1 MPDRPPFRPSDR
13 WDLDRPAVEE
23 KEPPKHLDLAQLD
36 IDAVLGKAWIPGMG
50 HMSLNRKSRGY
61 HLLGYALL
69 VTFIIGWRW
78 DRVVGAFSTSALDR
92 WAASLFLFLSL
103 LGAVVV
109 SRWDAGRLIERAR
122 DSVSKGKSPMRIAW
136 RRFRGNALAVGSLY
150 VIAAFYLVAILAPV
164 LAPFDPAAIG
174 DVMATRYLPPS
185 LTHLFGTDQFGRD
198 LFSRAVYGA
207 RVSLSVG
214 FLAMII
220 AKTLGTAYGSIAAY
234 FGGIA
239 DAVMMRL
246 LDVIMAFPTFYLMLM
261 MVGVFEAS
269 ITLLVLILGLTA
281 WPGTARFI
289 RGEILSLKEQAFT
302 EAARAIG
309 LPDRTIIWKHL
320 IPSALSPVL
329 VSAAL
334 SVAAMIGAEAGLSF
348 LGLGIRPP
356 TPSWGNM
363 VSGGQDQLLVA
374 WWVALFPGGL
384 LALTLISFSLLADGL
399 RDALD
404 PKALMQKYV

>member
-1 MPDRPPFRPSDR
+1 MPDQPSLR
-13 WDLDRPAVEE
+13 LPSA
-23 KEPPKHLDLAQLD
+23 
-36 IDAVLGKAWIPGMG
+36 ILGRSWVPGMG
-50 HMSLNRKSRGY
+50 HMALNRKSRGF
-61 HLLGYALL
+61 HLLGYFLL
-69 VTFIIGWRW
+69 VAFIISWRW
-78 DRVVGAFSTSALDR
+78 ELVIGAFSTPAVDR
-92 WAASLFLFLSL
+92 WLASLFLFLSL
-103 LGAVVV
+103 IGIVLF
-109 SRWDAGRLIERAR
+109 SRWDAQRLIQRMG
-122 DSVSKGKSPMRIAW
+122 DKVSKGKSPMRIAW
-136 RRFRGNALAVGSLY
+136 RRFRGNVLAVGSIYIIVL
-150 VIAAFYLVAILAPV
+150 FYFVAILAPI
-164 LAPFDPAAIG
+164 LAPFDPAAID

-185 LTHLFGTDQFGRD
+185 LTHLFGTDQYGRD
-198 LFSRAVYGA
+198 LFSRALYGA

-214 FLAMII
+214 FLAMLI
-220 AKTLGTAYGSIAAY
+220 AKTVGTTYGSIAAY
-234 FGGIA
+234 FGGMV
-239 DAVMMRL
+239 DAVLMRF
-246 LDVIMAFPTFYLMLM
+246 LDVFIAFPTFYLMLM
-261 MVGVFEAS
+261 MVGVFEAN
-269 ITLLVLILGLTA
+269 ITLLVLILGFTA

-309 LPDRTIIWKHL
+309 LPNRTIIFKHL

-334 SVAAMIGAEAGLSF
+334 SVAGMIGAEAGLSF

-363 VSGGQDQLLVA
+363 VSGGQDALLVA

-404 PKALMQKYV
+404 PKALMQKWV